1 MIYINLDY
9 TSIKKKYQNKLFLIL
24 LMTVFSITTQAQSFQ
39 DLFNHAKQ
47 EFNEMLKTNSS
58 RLTDEGL
65 NYLKDKAEKIKI
77 VSSQTKQVNSK
88 TNTLFVNEISRP
100 ISSDSTEEFLKQNY
114 PNFYFL
120 YKDVLK
126 DSLVKEVLFVIREK
140 KDWIA
145 HCNQN
150 GTIFFDLN
158 QFDAS
163 KSKSDENEKCW
174 ALLIM
179 QGNLYQMQTNSNL
192 NGVEKE
198 YYKFQFA
205 FQKAK
210 SYAEAGHCNAL
221 RRAVNYWKNKDIPDS
236 NKKTARDQ
244 LINTKEFTD
253 AEKWI
258 ISANCK

>member
-1 MIYINLDY
+1 M
-9 TSIKKKYQNKLFLIL
+9 NKPFFIL
-24 LMTVFSITTQAQSFQ
+24 LIFSFSLNTQAQSFQ
-39 DLFNHAKQ
+39 DLFNHSKQ
-47 EFNEMLKTNSS
+47 EFNEMVKTNST

-77 VSSQTKQVNSK
+77 VSGQTKQLNSK
-88 TNTLFVNEISRP
+88 TSTLFVNDISRP

-120 YKDVLK
+120 YKDVLN
-126 DSLVKEVLFVIREK
+126 DSYVKEVLFVIREK

-145 HCNQN
+145 NCNQN

-158 QFDAS
+158 QFEVS
-163 KSKSDENEKCW
+163 KGKSDENDKCW

-179 QGNLYQMQTNSNL
+179 QGLLHQMQDNPNL

-210 SYAEAGHCNAL
+210 SYANEGHCNAL
-221 RRAVNYWKNKDIPDS
+221 IRAVNHWKNRDFSDA
-236 NKKTARDQ
+236 NKKVARDQ
-244 LINTKEFTD
+244 LIKTTEFSD